1 MSQSGDVNESHRG
14 GPVRAQPAG
23 PPHPGR
29 PPPNR
34 VPPGREQGTRSLYV
48 RVLRWISI
56 GLAVVLVLASI
67 SAYLKFRSVW
77 DSIRRVS
84 VAGLGPQPPR
94 FTSAMNILVIGSDS
108 RAGPNEKFGAGITGQ
123 RSDTIMVLHIA
134 PGEQGVIVLSIP
146 RDSVVPV
153 LACPPEPATGAA
165 GQLGRPG
172 QVEQINATFAA
183 GGPGC
188 LFKTVEQTTH
198 LRLDHFIELDFTGF
212 EKVIDDIGG
221 VSICL
226 PFPINDPLSKLRLSQ
241 GRHHV
246 YGAQALAFWRARY
259 IGEGSDLQRIR
270 RDQYLMA
277 SLLQGVERR
286 ALLTSPSRILSVMT
300 DAAQSMTTDSGL
312 NLPTIIGIVDSLRH
326 LPGGSVQFI
335 ELPTVAYQAN
345 PNWVSWPASDTALF
359 SAIAHDQAVHPT
371 ARRSRNPAPPRAI
384 SAAADVRVRVLSGSG
399 VVGAARQAVAD
410 LTSRGVR
417 VTGTGAA
424 ATSTYESSVVQYPS
438 AADLKAAAQLK
449 AVLGGGELELNPAL
463 ARGSVQVIVGAE
475 FPMPRHAAP
484 PGRATTPRSL
494 AGTYGGI
501 TGRTNVCHDSAA
513 FAGPRGGS

>member
-1 MSQSGDVNESHRG
+1 MH
-14 GPVRAQPAG
+14 
-23 PPHPGR
+23 
-29 PPPNR
+29 
-34 VPPGREQGTRSLYV
+34 V
-48 RVLRWISI
+48 RVFRWIAV
-56 GLAVVLVLASI
+56 GLAVALVVASV

-108 RAGPNEKFGAGITGQ
+108 RSGPNEKFGAGITGQ

-134 PGEQGVIVLSIP
+134 PGQQGVIVLSIP

-165 GQLGRPG
+165 GQLAQPG

-212 EKVIDDIGG
+212 EKVIDEIGG

-246 YGAQALAFWRARY
+246 YGAEALAFWRARY

-312 NLPTIIGIVDSLRH
+312 NLPTMIGIVDSLRH

-335 ELPTVAYQAN
+335 ELHTVAYQAN

>member
-1 MSQSGDVNESHRG
+1 MSQSGDGNERHRG
-14 GPVRAQPAG
+14 GPARARPEG
-23 PPHPGR
+23 SPHPGR

-34 VPPGREQGTRSLYV
+34 VPPGREQGTRSLHV
-48 RVLRWISI
+48 RVFRWIAV
-56 GLAVVLVLASI
+56 GLAVALVVASI
-67 SAYLKFRSVW
+67 SAYLEFRTVW

-134 PGEQGVIVLSIP
+134 PGRQGVIVLSIP

-153 LACPPEPATGAA
+153 LACPPEPGTGAA
-165 GQLGRPG
+165 GQLAQPG

-188 LFKTVEQTTH
+188 LFKTVEQTTR
-198 LRLDHFIELDFTGF
+198 LRLDHFIELDFAGF
-212 EKVIDDIGG
+212 EKVVDDIGG

-226 PFPINDPLSKLRLSQ
+226 PFPINDPLSKLHLSQ

-246 YGAQALAFWRARY
+246 YGAEALAFWRARY

-277 SLLQGVERR
+277 SLLQGVEHR
-286 ALLTSPSRILSVMT
+286 ALLTSPARILSVIT

-312 NLPTIIGIVDSLRH
+312 SLPAMIGIVDGLRH
-326 LPGGSVQFI
+326 LPPGSVQFI
-335 ELPTVAYQAN
+335 ELPTVAYQPN
-345 PNWVSWPASDTALF
+345 PNWVSWPAGDTALF
-359 SAIAHDQAVHPT
+359 SAMAHDQAVHPT
-371 ARRSRNPAPPRAI
+371 AQQSRAPAPPRAV
-384 SAAADVRVRVLSGSG
+384 SAAADVQVRVLSGSG
-399 VVGAARQAVAD
+399 VVGAARQAAD
-410 LTSRGVR
+410 ELTARGVR
-417 VTGTGAA
+417 VTGTGDA
-424 ATSTYESSVVQYPS
+424 ATSTYESSVIEYPS
-438 AADLKAAAQLK
+438 AAELKAAAALK

-463 ARGSVQVIVGAE
+463 AGGSVQVIIGAE
-475 FPMPRHAAP
+475 FRMPRHATP
-484 PGRATTPRSL
+484 PGLATTPRSL
-494 AGTYGGI
+494 AGAYGGI